1 MEFTEAQV
9 TEIMGEML
17 SNGKGIGILEK
28 ITLEALMRGERDLH
42 NEEDNDVSNGY
53 RKRKL
58 YMLGDTLL
66 LDVPRTR
73 RYEFMPVVLG
83 ILRQKSE
90 MIQDIT
96 EVMVSR
102 GNTMEDVSAVLEV
115 MYGKRYSTSQISRI
129 ATGSKDV
136 IDKWLSRPLPSEAEA
151 LMIDATYIKT
161 RRGTVGSEAYL
172 TAMALY
178 PDGTRDVVGIYNN
191 PSEGSTLWQSLFE
204 DIKERGLR
212 NVKLLVSDGLKGIED
227 SAEIA
232 YPGIHVQLCT
242 VHLERNLSTIPRTV
256 DKREFMEDFKQVLD
270 IRQDYASPEVAREAF
285 LEVCK
290 KWDKSYHTY
299 RKYKD
304 DPRLIYYFTYILYAH
319 HQRRYIHTTN
329 WVERLNRRFKK
340 AVRNKSQMP
349 DPYHGVYLLALVA
362 RDVTYLKHKIAN
374 LSGGLKE
381 LKK

>member
-1 MEFTEAQV
+1 MKLTEEQY
-9 TEIMGEML
+9 TELMGEML
-17 SNGKGIGILEK
+17 STGKGIGIIEKVILES
-28 ITLEALMRGERDLH
+28 LMRGERELH
-42 NEEDNDVSNGY
+42 NEENNDVSNGY

-58 YMLGDTLL
+58 YMVGETLL
-66 LDVPRTR
+66 LDVPRAR
-73 RYEFMPVVLG
+73 RYEFMPVLLG
-83 ILRQKSE
+83 VLRQKSE

-102 GNTMEDVSAVLEV
+102 GSTMEDVSAVLKIL
-115 MYGKRYSTSQISRI
+115 YGKSYSTSQISRV
-129 ATGSKDV
+129 ATGSKEV

-161 RRGTVGSEAYL
+161 RRGTVESEAYL

-191 PSEGSTLWQSLFE
+191 PTEGSALWQTLFE
-204 DIKERGLR
+204 DIKERGLQS
-212 NVKLLVSDGLKGIED
+212 VKLLVSDGLKGIED
-227 SAEIA
+227 AAEIA

-242 VHLERNLSTIPRTV
+242 VHLERNLSTIPRTI
-256 DKREFMEDFKQVLD
+256 DKREFMADFKQVLD
-270 IRQDYASPEVAREAF
+270 IRQDYDSPEAAREAF

-304 DPRLIYYFTYILYAH
+304 APRLIYYFTYILYAH

-329 WVERLNRRFKK
+329 WVERLNRKFKK

-362 RDVTYLKHKIAN
+362 RDATYLEHRIAN
-374 LSGGLKE
+374 LVGGLRM